1 MSDCVFGSG
10 DVVYRSDLPRLLS
23 EDCVIE
29 AGAVIRLYYA
39 DDARGEWLGS
49 GSGEGSALVLVPR
62 VAKRRVP
69 HKVTTEIAMQDEVVV
84 NGSGVPAAIPAPA
97 PVPGPVQPIA
107 SVAAPMAA
115 PFDVNSLVGASGG
128 GGGIAVLLALIAVAG
143 GAAGWKFWTKVS
155 EQKHEQKMKELEL
168 KAAASANHDKSPQQ
182 CTTVHAALEARI
194 AALEGKVAAVEQKS
208 LSLGADFDA
217 GDLDKRLDKIEKSLR
232 LTRK

>member
-10 DVVYRSDLPRLLS
+10 DVVYRGDLPRLLS
-23 EDCVIE
+23 GDCVLE

-49 GSGEGSALVLVPR
+49 GSGEGSALVPVPR
-62 VAKRRVP
+62 VARRHIP

-84 NGSGVPAAIPAPA
+84 NGSGVPAAPALPPA
-97 PVPGPVQPIA
+97 QPIA
-107 SVAAPMAA
+107 SVAAPSVA
-115 PFDVNSLVGASGG
+115 PFDVNSLVGAAGG

-143 GAAGWKFWTKVS
+143 GTAGWKFWTKVS

-182 CTTVHAALEARI
+182 CTTAHAALEARI
-194 AALEGKVAAVEQKS
+194 VALEGKVVAVEQKS
-208 LSLGADFDA
+208 LSLDADLG
-217 GDLDKRLDKIEKSLR
+217 GDNLDKRLDKIEKALR
-232 LTRK
+232 LARK